1 MRKEKASEKGKAW
14 LKREMR
20 PYRASIVFI
29 TIISVLTTLSS
40 LAFAYLVRYLVGGAI
55 ERNVD
60 SIVLLSCILLAIL
73 AVKIISSVLYSYFTE
88 RQRCKMIAK
97 ERKKIYGRLLH
108 SDYEKLAEFH
118 SGDLLN
124 RITSDL
130 TEVVVDTV
138 SLMPTLVGIGV
149 QCVGAIAA
157 LLTLDPLF
165 TAIYVVC
172 GALGGG
178 LMAIFRKRVAPKY
191 EGWVHAIGLILLLAL
206 MAFVMFNDVRNL
218 F

>member
-14 LKREMR
+14 LKKEMR

-108 SDYEKLAEFH
+108 SDYEKLA
-118 SGDLLN
+118 
-124 RITSDL
+124 
-130 TEVVVDTV
+130 
-138 SLMPTLVGIGV
+138 
-149 QCVGAIAA
+149 
-157 LLTLDPLF
+157 
-165 TAIYVVC
+165 
-172 GALGGG
+172 
-178 LMAIFRKRVAPKY
+178 
-191 EGWVHAIGLILLLAL
+191 
-206 MAFVMFNDVRNL
+206 
-218 F
+218 